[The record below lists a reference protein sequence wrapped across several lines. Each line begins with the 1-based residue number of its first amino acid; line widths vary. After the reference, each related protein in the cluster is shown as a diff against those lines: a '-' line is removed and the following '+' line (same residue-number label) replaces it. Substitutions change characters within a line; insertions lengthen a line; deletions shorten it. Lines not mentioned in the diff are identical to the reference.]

1 MSMVGV
7 AGLALFR
14 LAIFVGGAGPE
25 DEWPVVLGLCV
36 GALDASGPGSR
47 PGCVGGADPEEGR
60 PVVFG
65 PCVGALDA
73 SGPGPGPGCVDGG
86 ELESISA
93 AAQPTAP
100 GCNRYQSIALG
111 EGFLLT

>member
-1 MSMVGV
+1 MVVGVVGGALWSVSMSMVGV
-7 AGLALFR
+7 VGLALFR

-36 GALDASGPGSR
+36 GALDASGPG
-47 PGCVGGADPEEGR
+47 
-60 PVVFG
+60 
-65 PCVGALDA
+65 
-73 SGPGPGPGCVDGG
+73 PGPGCVDGG

-93 AAQPTAP
+93 AAQPTVP
-100 GCNRYQSIALG
+100 GCNWYQSIALG